1 MSFSKSLTNQCT
13 NINALK
19 PHLSVSGTTS
29 FTAAELMQAI
39 EDLEE
44 VAPNSMTSDLQSDEL
59 TDSGIETDSPSK
71 YIIIIDLFFK
81 HLPSDLTTSFRR
93 THHFY
98 DNLFKTT
105 ILFIRPTEW
114 RLHQ

>member
-1 MSFSKSLTNQCT
+1 
-13 NINALK
+13 
-19 PHLSVSGTTS
+19 
-29 FTAAELMQAI
+29 MQAI
-39 EDLEE
+39 EDMEE

-81 HLPSDLTTSFRR
+81 H
-93 THHFY
+93 FY